1 MGGSSSIG
9 GTGTGIGT
17 SSGVQPAPGAPG
29 TINPGANPGLVTPV
43 NPNPITPTPIT
54 PGTIVPPSPGVQPM
68 NPPIL
73 SGGVGGN
80 NLGMGTNNL
89 GVATNSLGIGSNQ
102 FALRTNNFRTNFLTP
117 TGTNN
122 NRILLQP

>member
-1 MGGSSSIG
+1 
-9 GTGTGIGT
+9 
-17 SSGVQPAPGAPG
+17 
-29 TINPGANPGLVTPV
+29 
-43 NPNPITPTPIT
+43 
-54 PGTIVPPSPGVQPM
+54 M

-102 FALRTNNFRTNFLTP
+102 FALRTNNFGTNFLTP